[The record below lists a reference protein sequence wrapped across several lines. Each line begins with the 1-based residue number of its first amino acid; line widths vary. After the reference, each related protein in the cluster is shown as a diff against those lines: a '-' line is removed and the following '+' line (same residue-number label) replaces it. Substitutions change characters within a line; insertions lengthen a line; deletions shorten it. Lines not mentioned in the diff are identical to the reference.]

1 MADVTTQAES
11 SPAEV
16 DVFNGETPTLTEYNQ
31 FRSTGEVP
39 ERFKPAEP
47 AESAPADAPQET
59 EAAEV
64 ETPEIAPE
72 SDPETA
78 QEHPQKPVSPAQ
90 KRILQLLAEKKEL
103 QRKLEAVAKPDAQSG
118 SSPAQTPQAAAPQ
131 NYAEYRKQFKPAA
144 WIEEYAKANP
154 ESSYEDATA
163 AMADHL
169 ADAREH
175 YRTIEQRVQAE
186 TKALDA
192 TVEEARTRYED
203 FDAVKETFLGSVL
216 SDKGSPMIPLP
227 VLEAVNDS
235 DVLADVIYTI
245 GSDEKALADFVR
257 MAKSSP
263 IKAIKHVAV
272 LEGLIKEEL
281 AKTKGEKTQA
291 VKAPERQRTSAPK
304 PPSPVGGG
312 SSKAFDVSD
321 DSLSPEEWMRQRNRQ
336 LSGK

>member
-72 SDPETA
+72 SDPEEA

-118 SSPAQTPQAAAPQ
+118 SSPAQTPQPVAPQ
-131 NYAEYRKQFKPAA
+131 NFDEWQQTFKPTK
-144 WIEEYAKANP
+144 WVEEYGQAHP
-154 ESSYEDATA
+154 EASYEDANF
-163 AMADHL
+163 AMAVHV
-169 ADAREH
+169 AKVQKYFDA
-175 YRTIEQRVQAE
+175 IEQRVQAE

-192 TVEEARTRYED
+192 IVEEARTRYED

-216 SDKGSPMIPLP
+216 SDKGSPMIPLS

-257 MAKSSP
+257 MAKESP

-321 DSLSPEEWMRQRNRQ
+321 DSLSTEEWHRQRNRQ
-336 LSGK
+336 LGIK